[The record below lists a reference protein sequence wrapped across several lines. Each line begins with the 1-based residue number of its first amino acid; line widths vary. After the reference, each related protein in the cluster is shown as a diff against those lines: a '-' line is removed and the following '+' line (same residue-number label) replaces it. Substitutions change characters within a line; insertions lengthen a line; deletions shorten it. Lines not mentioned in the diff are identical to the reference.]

1 MKLSS
6 VDVYIDW
13 PVTVKLQNLRKF
25 IISILEKK
33 GDVIRWSIVD
43 VQDSSIDSLGMKKL
57 KINAV
62 LAN

>member
-6 VDVYIDW
+6 IDIYIDW
-13 PVTVKLQNLRKF
+13 PVTIKIKNLRKF
-25 IISILEKK
+25 IISILEKR

-43 VQDSSIDSLGMKKL
+43 IQDSIDSYGTKKL

>member
-25 IISILEKK
+25 IISILERK

-43 VQDSSIDSLGMKKL
+43 IEDSIDSYGMKKL